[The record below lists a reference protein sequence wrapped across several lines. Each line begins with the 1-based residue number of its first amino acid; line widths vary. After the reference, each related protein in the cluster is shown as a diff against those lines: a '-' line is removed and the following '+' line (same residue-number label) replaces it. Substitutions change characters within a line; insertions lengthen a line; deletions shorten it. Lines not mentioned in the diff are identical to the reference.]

1 MTNAVQCCV
10 VSLRGK
16 NKSSFIFIR
25 EFSRDNR
32 THNVPV
38 RWPDILKSLTK
49 RLAVSAE
56 LFCLSVFVVSL
67 ELFYKINIVEI
78 AV

>member
-1 MTNAVQCCV
+1 MTNVVQCCV

-16 NKSSFIFIR
+16 NKSFFIFIR

-32 THNVPV
+32 THNVHV
-38 RWPDILKSLTK
+38 RWADIFKSLTR

-56 LFCLSVFVVSL
+56 FFCLSVFVVSL
-67 ELFYKINIVEI
+67 ELCYKINIDEI